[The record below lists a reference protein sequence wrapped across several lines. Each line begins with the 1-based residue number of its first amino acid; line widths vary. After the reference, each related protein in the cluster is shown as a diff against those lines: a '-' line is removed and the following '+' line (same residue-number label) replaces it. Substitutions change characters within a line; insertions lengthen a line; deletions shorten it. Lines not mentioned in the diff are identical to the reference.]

1 MASNEWFR
9 ADEVSVALGKAIGHT
24 YVIAHRED
32 WARITVGGRLF
43 YSRLDVEKYIEKK
56 QKVNRSNDCD

>member
-1 MASNEWFR
+1 MDWLR

-43 YSRLDVEKYIEKK
+43 YSRLDVEKYIEKRK
-56 QKVNRSNDCD
+56 EKNERTNRDCE